1 MHSRQKP
8 ESGGAASGVGNENQ
22 CMGSAQKP
30 GLEVKATQPHI
41 TAASAARRS
50 LLHHGLWALASAMG
64 LRAGQAAWSEG
75 LSPAAAA
82 PDVLM
87 VPLAE
92 CGGSYC
98 LQYMIDSSGPFR
110 AVVDTG

>member
-1 MHSRQKP
+1 
-8 ESGGAASGVGNENQ
+8 
-22 CMGSAQKP
+22 MGSAQKP
-30 GLEVKATQPHI
+30 GLEDKATQPHK
-41 TAASAARRS
+41 AATSAVRRS
-50 LLHHGLWALASAMG
+50 LLHHGIWVLASAMG

>member
-1 MHSRQKP
+1 
-8 ESGGAASGVGNENQ
+8 
-22 CMGSAQKP
+22 MGSAQK
-30 GLEVKATQPHI
+30 VKATQPHI